1 MSIEQVAPEVERMR
15 EVFALQRHA
24 FAEERYPS
32 YQTRRANLLALKALV
47 LENAE
52 RIAAAISK
60 DFGHRSEHETKMLDI
75 FGLVSEINH
84 AVRCLKR
91 WMKPRKRGVGI
102 WFKPARAAV
111 LAQPLGVIGIAAPW
125 NYPLYLTLG
134 PLCGALAAGNR
145 AMIKVASDSSHYGR
159 LLAELLGKRFDQD
172 LVAVI
177 QPGAGIND
185 GFSRLPF
192 DHLIFTGS
200 PAVGRQIM
208 RNCSENLTP
217 VTLELGGKSPTIV
230 APGYSLKQAA
240 ETVLW
245 GKCLNAGQTC
255 VAPDYLFLPAGS
267 EEEFLAHAR
276 AAVARNYPQPLADNP
291 DYSCMINARQLA
303 RVEALLTDA
312 RDKGARVV
320 ALADVDGAR
329 RAGKLTPHLVFD
341 VRDDML
347 IMQEEIFGPV
357 LPILAYRKLE
367 DAIGY
372 INAHERPLALYLFD
386 EDAGR
391 VETVLRQTLSGGVSV
406 NSVMLHVLQENLPF
420 GGVGNSGL
428 GHYHAEE
435 GFQTFSK
442 MRPVFY
448 QAKFNGS
455 FLLKPP
461 YGRLT
466 QALMR
471 LMLR

>member
-1 MSIEQVAPEVERMR
+1 MSIEQVGPAVEQMR
-15 EVFALQRHA
+15 QLFARQRAA
-24 FAEERYPS
+24 FAAERYPS
-32 YQTRRANLLALKALV
+32 YQVRRANLLALKALV
-47 LENAE
+47 LDNADG
-52 RIAAAISK
+52 IAAAISA
-60 DFGHRSEHETKMLDI
+60 DFGHRSVHESKLLDI

-84 AVRCLKR
+84 ALKYLRR
-91 WMKPRKRGVGI
+91 WMKPQQRGVGI
-102 WFKPARAAV
+102 WFQPGRAAL

-145 AMIKVASDSSHYGR
+145 AMIKIASDSSRYGELLAR
-159 LLAELLGKRFDQD
+159 LLGQRFNQD

-177 QPGAGIND
+177 QPGPGVKD
-185 GFSRLPF
+185 QFSRLPF

-217 VTLELGGKSPTIV
+217 VTLELGGKSPTLV
-230 APGYSLKQAA
+230 APGYSLQRAA
-240 ETVLW
+240 ETILW
-245 GKCLNAGQTC
+245 GKCLNSGQTC

-267 EEEFLAHAR
+267 ETEFIEHAM
-276 AAVARNYPQPLADNP
+276 AAVARNYPQPLGANP

-303 RVEALLTDA
+303 RVEALLADA
-312 RDKGARVV
+312 RDKGALVV
-320 ALADVDGAR
+320 ALADAEEAR
-329 RAGKLTPHLVFD
+329 RAGKLAPHLLFN
-341 VRDDML
+341 VRDDMQ
-347 IMQEEIFGPV
+347 IMQEEIFGPLLPV
-357 LPILAYRKLE
+357 LIYQQLE
-367 DAIGY
+367 EAVDY

-386 EDAGR
+386 EEPGR
-391 VETVLRQTLSGGVSV
+391 VQHVLRQTLSGGVSV

-448 QAKFNGS
+448 QARFNGS

-466 QALMR
+466 QGLLR
-471 LMLR
+471 LLLR

>member
-1 MSIEQVAPEVERMR
+1 MSIEQVGPAVEQMR
-15 EVFALQRHA
+15 QLFARQRAA
-24 FAEERYPS
+24 FAAERYPS
-32 YQTRRANLLALKALV
+32 YQVRRANLLALKALV
-47 LENAE
+47 LDNADG
-52 RIAAAISK
+52 IAAAISA
-60 DFGHRSEHETKMLDI
+60 DFGHRSVHESKLLDI

-84 AVRCLKR
+84 ALKYLKR
-91 WMKPRKRGVGI
+91 WMKPQQRGVGI
-102 WFKPARAAV
+102 WFQPGRAAL

-145 AMIKVASDSSHYGR
+145 AMIKIASDSSHYGELLAR
-159 LLAELLGKRFDQD
+159 LLGQRFNQD

-177 QPGAGIND
+177 QPGPGIND
-185 GFSRLPF
+185 QFSRLPF

-217 VTLELGGKSPTIV
+217 VTLELGGKSPTLV
-230 APGYSLKQAA
+230 APGYSLQRAA
-240 ETVLW
+240 ETILW
-245 GKCLNAGQTC
+245 GKCLNSGQTC

-267 EEEFLAHAR
+267 ETEFIEHAM
-276 AAVARNYPQPLADNP
+276 AAVARNYPQPLGANP

-303 RVEALLTDA
+303 RVEALLADA
-312 RDKGARVV
+312 RDKGALVV
-320 ALADVDGAR
+320 ALADAEEAR
-329 RAGKLTPHLVFD
+329 RAGKLAPHLLFN
-341 VRDDML
+341 VRDDMQ
-347 IMQEEIFGPV
+347 IMQEEIFGPLLPV
-357 LPILAYRKLE
+357 LIYQQLE
-367 DAIGY
+367 EAVDY

-386 EDAGR
+386 EEPGR
-391 VETVLRQTLSGGVSV
+391 VQHVLRQTLSGGVSV

-448 QAKFNGS
+448 QARFNGS

-466 QALMR
+466 QGLLR
-471 LMLR
+471 LLLR

>member
-1 MSIEQVAPEVERMR
+1 MSIEQVGPAVEQMR
-15 EVFALQRHA
+15 QLFAKQRAA
-24 FAEERYPS
+24 FAAERYPS
-32 YQTRRANLLALKALV
+32 YQVRRANLLALKALV
-47 LENAE
+47 LDNADG
-52 RIAAAISK
+52 IAAAISA
-60 DFGHRSEHETKMLDI
+60 DFGHRSVHESKLLDI

-84 AVRCLKR
+84 ALKYLRR
-91 WMKPRKRGVGI
+91 WMKPQQRGVGI
-102 WFKPARAAV
+102 WFQPGRAAL

-145 AMIKVASDSSHYGR
+145 AMIKIASDSSHYGELLAR
-159 LLAELLGKRFDQD
+159 LLGQRFNQD

-177 QPGAGIND
+177 QPGPGIND
-185 GFSRLPF
+185 QFSRLPF

-200 PAVGRQIM
+200 PAIGRQIM

-217 VTLELGGKSPTIV
+217 VTLELGGKSPTLV
-230 APGYSLKQAA
+230 APGYSLQRAA
-240 ETVLW
+240 ETILW
-245 GKCLNAGQTC
+245 GKCLNSGQTC

-267 EEEFLAHAR
+267 ETEFIEHAM
-276 AAVARNYPQPLADNP
+276 AAVARNYPQPLGANP

-303 RVEALLTDA
+303 RVEALLADA
-312 RDKGARVV
+312 RDKGALVV
-320 ALADVDGAR
+320 ALADAEEAR
-329 RAGKLTPHLVFD
+329 RAGKLAPHLLFN
-341 VRDDML
+341 VRDDMQ
-347 IMQEEIFGPV
+347 IMQEEIFGPLLPV
-357 LPILAYRKLE
+357 LIYQQLE
-367 DAIGY
+367 EAVDY

-386 EDAGR
+386 EEPGR
-391 VETVLRQTLSGGVSV
+391 VQQVLRHTLSGGVSV

-448 QAKFNGS
+448 QARFNGS

-466 QALMR
+466 QGLLR
-471 LMLR
+471 LLLR

>member
-1 MSIEQVAPEVERMR
+1 MSIEQVGPAVEQMR
-15 EVFALQRHA
+15 QLFARQRAA
-24 FAEERYPS
+24 FAAERYPS
-32 YQTRRANLLALKALV
+32 YQVRRANLLALKALV
-47 LENAE
+47 LDNADG
-52 RIAAAISK
+52 IAAAISA
-60 DFGHRSEHETKMLDI
+60 DFGHRSVHESKLLDI

-84 AVRCLKR
+84 ALKYLKR
-91 WMKPRKRGVGI
+91 WMKPQQRGVGI
-102 WFKPARAAV
+102 WFQPGRAAL

-145 AMIKVASDSSHYGR
+145 AMIKIASDSSHYGELLAR
-159 LLAELLGKRFDQD
+159 LLGQRFNQD

-177 QPGAGIND
+177 QPGPGIND
-185 GFSRLPF
+185 QFSRLPF

-217 VTLELGGKSPTIV
+217 VTLELGGKSPTLV
-230 APGYSLKQAA
+230 APGYSLQRAA
-240 ETVLW
+240 ETILW
-245 GKCLNAGQTC
+245 GKCLNSGQTC

-267 EEEFLAHAR
+267 ETEFIEHAM
-276 AAVARNYPQPLADNP
+276 AAVARNYPQPLGANP

-303 RVEALLTDA
+303 RVEALLADA
-312 RDKGARVV
+312 RDKGALVV
-320 ALADVDGAR
+320 ALADAEEAR
-329 RAGKLTPHLVFD
+329 RAGKLAPHLLFN
-341 VRDDML
+341 VRDDMQ
-347 IMQEEIFGPV
+347 IMQEEIFGPLLPV
-357 LPILAYRKLE
+357 LIYQQLE
-367 DAIGY
+367 EAVDY

-386 EDAGR
+386 EEPGR
-391 VETVLRQTLSGGVSV
+391 VQQVLRQTLSGGVSV

-448 QAKFNGS
+448 QARFNGS

-466 QALMR
+466 QGLLR
-471 LMLR
+471 LLLR